1 MIDQDTDDPPGLALY
16 LAKEKETTYLIT
28 AVIPNAEQ
36 MYNILSNENCNDDF
50 RLDVFRKFIVNE
62 NLSELQSGSL
72 VAQLLN

>member
-16 LAKEKETTYLIT
+16 LAKEKERVYLIV
-28 AVIPNAEQ
+28 AVIPNGEQ
-36 MYNILSNENCNDDF
+36 IYNILSNENCNDDF

-62 NLSELQSGSL
+62 NLSESQSGSL

>member
-16 LAKEKETTYLIT
+16 LAKEKERVYLIV
-28 AVIPNAEQ
+28 AVVPNGEQ

-62 NLSELQSGSL
+62 NLSESQSGSL